1 MMATSL
7 ASLNAL
13 APDRGAP
20 HLILVGISG
29 AGKSTVGTAV
39 AERLGRTFMDLDREI
54 ERREQATVS
63 ELFAEKGEPYFRAKE
78 RELTEELSR
87 MGNMVLAPGG
97 GWITNTDVVAL
108 LRPPSRII
116 YLKVKPETAMERIG
130 DERGTRPLLMRPDPL
145 GELKRM
151 LLQREPMFS
160 GADHVIDTEELSPQQ
175 VVEAVMKLAGPVAR
189 R

>member
-1 MMATSL
+1 MTAISL
-7 ASLNAL
+7 AYPSVSGTDNMAS
-13 APDRGAP
+13 

-29 AGKSTVGTAV
+29 SGKSTVGTLV
-39 AERLGRTFMDLDREI
+39 AQRLGRVFMDLDREI

-63 ELFAEKGEPYFRAKE
+63 ELFAEKGEPYFRTKE

-87 MGNMVLAPGG
+87 AGNMVLAPGG

-108 LRPPSRII
+108 LRPPGRII
-116 YLKVKPETAMERIG
+116 YLKVKPETAMTRLGQEMS
-130 DERGTRPLLMRPDPL
+130 TRPLLMRPDPL

-151 LLQREPMFS
+151 LKQREPMFTA
-160 GADHVIDTEELSPQQ
+160 ADHVIDTEKMTPQQ
-175 VVEAVMKLAGPVAR
+175 VVEQVVKLAGAPGR